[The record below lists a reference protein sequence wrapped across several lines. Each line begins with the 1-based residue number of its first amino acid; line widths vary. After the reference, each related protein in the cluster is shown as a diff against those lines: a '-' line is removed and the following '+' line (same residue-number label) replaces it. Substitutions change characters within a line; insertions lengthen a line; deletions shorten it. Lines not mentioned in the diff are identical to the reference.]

1 MTQPTQPT
9 ERSRCR
15 GVAPVI
21 AAAIACFGLSVAA
34 PQMAQAQSHYAVH
47 DQSVVHDQGTSVTA
61 KRRMQI
67 PSDDGLEFDSTSLSE
82 PESDTRI
89 VARSGGFPALRQ
101 DADSS
106 PSFGEPNEKTTASIP
121 APLITTGTSLVI
133 VLGLF
138 AGFVWFTRRF
148 GASSRGGGE
157 LPQQVLT
164 PLGSTAIDARHRI
177 CLVRCGSKVLV
188 LSQSSAGLSPLA
200 EITDPDEVRM
210 LCAACTGNSK
220 NEFMQTLQS
229 FETQPLAQG
238 FAGGPHEVPGGMSP
252 ANVQAASA
260 TQSRGRLF
268 ATA

>member
-15 GVAPVI
+15 GVVPVI
-21 AAAIACFGLSVAA
+21 ATVIACCGSFVTA
-34 PQMAQAQSHYAVH
+34 PRTAQAQSHYAVH
-47 DQSVVHDQGTSVTA
+47 DQYAVHEQDTSVTA
-61 KRRMQI
+61 NRAMQI
-67 PSDDGLEFDSTSLSE
+67 PSEDGLGIDSTSPSE

-89 VARSGGFPALRQ
+89 VARTGGFPALRQ
-101 DADSS
+101 DADTA
-106 PSFGEPNEKTTASIP
+106 PSFGDPNEKSTASIP

-148 GASSRGGGE
+148 GATSRGGGE

-220 NEFMQTLQS
+220 NEFMQTLKS
-229 FETQPLAQG
+229 FETQPLGQG
-238 FAGGPHEVPGGMSP
+238 FAGSPHEVPGGISP
-252 ANVQAASA
+252 TNAQAAPA